1 MGRFHRHDD
10 GTMHSHEH
18 DDDEHRHDHGDHSG
32 YRTGSQRIDVLEAIF
47 AENDNR
53 AEINRK
59 AFRDNGIRALNLMSS
74 PGSGKTTVLAATL
87 DELAGEFAV
96 GVIEGDIATDLDAA
110 KLGGRGA
117 QISLL
122 NTSNGFGG
130 ECHLDAP
137 MVNRALAGLDLPVLD
152 LVIIENVGNLV
163 CPAEFDV
170 GEHAK
175 AMVYSVTEGED
186 KPLKYPVMFRS
197 VDVVLLNKI
206 DLIPHLDANL
216 DDYLARVRQVNPAAT
231 VLPVSARTG
240 EGMAAWFDWLR
251 RFAAADSADT
261 AHYAVVEFTEPEAV
275 KAGFQALRDEA
286 GAGRL
291 ELLDVQFLRSIS
303 GMPSTLP
310 GGRVDPALASFPDTG
325 LLSQADLDLVAD
337 ATASGSVSAV
347 VVYTGGQIEAA
358 LAAWDRDGA
367 QVLRRGAIDPAAL
380 RAARAG
386 THEAGLLGP
395 VQDGRTG

>member
-10 GTMHSHEH
+10 GTVHSHEH
-18 DDDEHRHDHGDHSG
+18 GHGHDDHGHDHGDHGDHSG
-32 YRTGSQRIDVLEAIF
+32 YATGTERIEVLEAIF

-53 AEINRK
+53 AAVNRK
-59 AFRDNGIRALNLMSS
+59 AFDANGIRALNLMSS
-74 PGSGKTTVLAATL
+74 PGSGKTTVLGATL
-87 DELAGEFAV
+87 DAMAGEFAV
-96 GVIEGDIATDLDAA
+96 GIVEGDIATDLDAA

-122 NTSNGFGG
+122 NTNNGFGG

-137 MVNRALAGLDLPVLD
+137 MVNRALAGLDLPALD

-206 DLIPHLDANL
+206 DLVPHLDA
-216 DDYLARVRQVNPAAT
+216 DVDTYVARVREVNPSAT

-240 EGMAAWFDWLR
+240 EGMDAWFDWLR
-251 RFAAADSADT
+251 AF
-261 AHYAVVEFTEPEAV
+261 
-275 KAGFQALRDEA
+275 
-286 GAGRL
+286 
-291 ELLDVQFLRSIS
+291 
-303 GMPSTLP
+303 
-310 GGRVDPALASFPDTG
+310 
-325 LLSQADLDLVAD
+325 
-337 ATASGSVSAV
+337 VS
-347 VVYTGGQIEAA
+347 
-358 LAAWDRDGA
+358 
-367 QVLRRGAIDPAAL
+367 P
-380 RAARAG
+380 
-386 THEAGLLGP
+386 
-395 VQDGRTG
+395 

>member
-10 GTMHSHEH
+10 GTQHDHEHEHEH
-18 DDDEHRHDHGDHSG
+18 DDEHGDHSG
-32 YRTGSQRIDVLEAIF
+32 YATGTERIEVLEAIF

-53 AEINRK
+53 AEINRT
-59 AFRDNGIRALNLMSS
+59 AFDSNGIRALNLMSS

-87 DELAGEFAV
+87 DALAGEFAV
-96 GVIEGDIATDLDAA
+96 GIVEGDIATDLDAA

-137 MVNRALAGLDLPVLD
+137 MVHRALDGLDLPALD

-206 DLIPHLDANL
+206 DLVPHLDANV
-216 DDYLARVRQVNPAAT
+216 DTYISRVRDVNPGARI
-231 VLPVSARTG
+231 LPVSARTG
-240 EGMAAWFDWLR
+240 EGMSAWFDWLR
-251 RFAAADSADT
+251 
-261 AHYAVVEFTEPEAV
+261 EF
-275 KAGFQALRDEA
+275 
-286 GAGRL
+286 
-291 ELLDVQFLRSIS
+291 
-303 GMPSTLP
+303 
-310 GGRVDPALASFPDTG
+310 
-325 LLSQADLDLVAD
+325 
-337 ATASGSVSAV
+337 
-347 VVYTGGQIEAA
+347 
-358 LAAWDRDGA
+358 
-367 QVLRRGAIDPAAL
+367 
-380 RAARAG
+380 ARA
-386 THEAGLLGP
+386 
-395 VQDGRTG
+395 R